1 MNLVSRFTVVRRLS
15 FNNKRKKKQRFIP
28 FDAIIFVSDGLRIL
42 LLKGEMSKTFEMRSV
57 GNRMCIRW
65 ICIRIMQK
73 SKKKT
78 KCNSW
83 AILHFLLYPKE
94 IYWTDKKAAKH
105 EKDYYISCINKYRSA
120 NVLRKKITEI
130 YIARHWER
138 EIEDVI
144 HGWENQRWDM
154 HWDTLCNRNSNL
166 HVFFWWVSI
175 FLFAK

>member
-65 ICIRIMQK
+65 VCIRIMQK
-73 SKKKT
+73 RKKKRNVIHEPFFIFYCIPKRYIELIKKQPNMKKT
-78 KCNSW
+78 IIFPVSIN
-83 AILHFLLYPKE
+83 IDLLTYCE
-94 IYWTDKKAAKH
+94 
-105 EKDYYISCINKYRSA
+105 
-120 NVLRKKITEI
+120 KKITEI

-154 HWDTLCNRNSNL
+154 LWNTLCNRNSNL

>member
-28 FDAIIFVSDGLRIL
+28 FNAIIFVSDGLRIL

-65 ICIRIMQK
+65 VCIRMMQK
-73 SKKKT
+73 RRKKT

-120 NVLRKKITEI
+120 NVLRKKKTEI
-130 YIARHWER
+130 YSQTLRKRNRRRDTRLRKPKMRHALR
-138 EIEDVI
+138 YSMQPQFQLTCILLVGQHLLI
-144 HGWENQRWDM
+144 
-154 HWDTLCNRNSNL
+154 C
-166 HVFFWWVSI
+166 
-175 FLFAK
+175 